1 VVEIGVIHLVRR
13 KNGIEPFKKFLDSY
27 LEHPAGVP
35 HDLVLIFKGFRGD
48 RDIREYDELLKE
60 IPHKRLFTGD
70 YGFDVAP
77 YFLAVK
83 LLDYRYFCFLNS
95 FSRILSEG
103 WLARLRHWVGMD
115 GVGLVGATGSY
126 LSFATSNLERN
137 HSLSSLGTLARLRW
151 RIRHVFSEANLRLI
165 TLRASAWLLGTVGLW
180 APGRHFPTFPNYHI
194 RTNAFMAS
202 RATLSLI
209 RVWPMIFKLSAFLF
223 ESGHDSLTN
232 QVIRLGLRPLVVTR
246 DGNAYE
252 KEQWHLSNTF
262 RQAMQQDLLV
272 ADNQTHAYEKAN
284 GEGRIAMCRQVWG
297 PFARPPLEA

>member
-27 LEHPAGVP
+27 LAHPAGVP
-35 HDLVLIFKGFRGD
+35 HDLVLIFKGFRDD
-48 RDIREYDELLKE
+48 RDITEYVELSKA
-60 IPHKRLFTGD
+60 IPHKRLFTRD

-77 YFLAVK
+77 YFQAVK

-95 FSRILSEG
+95 FSRILGEG
-103 WLARLRHWVGMD
+103 WLANLRHWVGAD
-115 GVGLVGATGSY
+115 GVGLVGTTGSY
-126 LSFATSNLERN
+126 QSFATTNFERN
-137 HSLSSLGTLARLRW
+137 QRLSTLGPLARLRW
-151 RIRHVFSEANLRLI
+151 RIRHVFSEVKLRLI
-165 TLRASAWLLGTVGLW
+165 TLRTSAWILGTVGLW
-180 APGRHFPTFPNYHI
+180 TPARHFPTFPNYHI

-202 RATLSLI
+202 RATLRLI

-223 ESGHDSLTN
+223 ESGYDSLTN
-232 QVIRLGLRPLVVTR
+232 QVIRLGLKPLMVTR
-246 DGNAYE
+246 EGKAHE

-272 ADNQTHAYEKAN
+272 ADNQTDAYEKAN
-284 GEGRIAMCRQVWG
+284 VEGQIAMSQQAWG